1 MAARSMTAVRHNE
14 QGEPA
19 FRGAPNVSQI
29 LKRMR
34 QARKL
39 SIRDVAEGS
48 GLSASFLSAVERG
61 ESDVS
66 IGRLARIAEF
76 FDQDL
81 GSMLGYSA
89 RLSRPSFVG
98 KSDRVF
104 MNRGRGVR
112 YELLRLPGLNLEL
125 AVMSFEPRSAFRD
138 ELTHEGI
145 DTLYVTAGE
154 VVLRVN
160 ESDYPM
166 RAGECAVYSA
176 GFAHSVRNDSPRA
189 ASALGVTT
197 AHM

>member
-1 MAARSMTAVRHNE
+1 MAARRSTAVRHND

-34 QARKL
+34 QGRKL

-81 GSMLGYSA
+81 GSMLGYST

-98 KSDRVF
+98 KSDRVM

-125 AVMSFEPRSAFRD
+125 AVFSFEPRSGFRD

-145 DTLYVTAGE
+145 DTIYVTSGE
-154 VVLRVN
+154 LVLRVN
-160 ESDYPM
+160 DTDYPM

-176 GFAHSVRNDSPRA
+176 GFAHTMRNDSPRVS
-189 ASALGVTT
+189 SAIGVTT

>member
-1 MAARSMTAVRHNE
+1 MADRRSTAVRHNE

-34 QARKL
+34 QGRKL
-39 SIRDVAEGS
+39 SIRDVAQGS

-81 GSMLGYSA
+81 GSMLGYST

-98 KSDRVF
+98 KSDRVL

-125 AVMSFEPRSAFRD
+125 AVFTFEPHCGFRD

-145 DTLYVTAGE
+145 DTIYVTSGE
-154 VVLRVN
+154 LVLRVN
-160 ESDYPM
+160 DTDYPM
-166 RAGECAVYSA
+166 RAGECAVHSA
-176 GFAHSVRNDSPRA
+176 GFAHSIRNDSARVS
-189 ASALGVTT
+189 SAIGVTT

>member
-1 MAARSMTAVRHNE
+1 MGVRRATAVRHNE

-29 LKRMR
+29 LKHMR
-34 QARKL
+34 LGRNL
-39 SIRDVAEGS
+39 SIRDVADGS

-81 GSMLGYSA
+81 GSMLGYSTQ
-89 RLSRPSFVG
+89 LSRPSFVG
-98 KSDRVF
+98 KSDRIL

-125 AVMSFEPRSAFRD
+125 AVISFEPRSAFRD

-145 DTLYVTAGE
+145 DTLYASAGE
-154 VVLRVN
+154 LVLRVN
-160 ESDYPM
+160 DTDYPM
-166 RAGECAVYSA
+166 RAGECAVFSA
-176 GFAHSVRNDSPRA
+176 GFAHTIRNDSPRIA
-189 ASALGVTT
+189 TAFGLTT
-197 AHM
+197 ARM